1 MSNLPEL
8 DQLQKYLQEVG
19 PADASAYMAELM
31 PQVFLKE
38 VVIQLKER
46 FPDNTLYMG
55 LADDGFPV
63 LLNLHDPVPGPLLV
77 AADEGAGKTA
87 YLKMIAAGLQ
97 ELQDPSDVQYALLT
111 AHPEEWEG
119 AEQVP
124 QCAGVFAFDHNSSNF
139 IHSLA
144 EWAHANKSNQ
154 SVVLLIDGLEH
165 FAKLDSDVGDILRW
179 FLLRGPA
186 RHVWPIATLD
196 ANQVANWQ
204 TQPLLEF
211 FRTRIYGRTTDRNA
225 LYTLTGSNVD
235 FSELTD
241 SQFAMREGQEY
252 LNFWIPRLD

>member
-1 MSNLPEL
+1 MSF
-8 DQLQKYLQEVG
+8 
-19 PADASAYMAELM
+19 MI
-31 PQVFLKE
+31 LKE
-38 VVIQLKER
+38 AFQKRHFVEQCDSASGDIIYPTLSEVLAEITPLPLEALFLGITNENGLPVI
-46 FPDNTLYMG
+46 
-55 LADDGFPV
+55 
-63 LLNLHDPVPGPLLV
+63 LNLHDPVPGPLLV
-77 AADEGAGKTA
+77 AADKGAGKTA
-87 YLKMIAAGLQ
+87 YLKMIAESLK
-97 ELQDPSDVQYALLT
+97 ELHDPSDVQYALLT

-154 SVVLLIDGLEH
+154 SVVLLINGLEH
-165 FAKLDSDVGDILRW
+165 FAKLDSDAGDILRW

-225 LYTLTGSNVD
+225 SYTLTGSNVD

-252 LNFWIPRLD
+252 LNFWIPRLDE